1 MQAVRQQLKITRRE
15 ASTESANS
23 RAVESQKVQFYG
35 QQTIMIFIIHIFDT
49 YSKILLLKILKYY

>member
-35 QQTIMIFIIHIFDT
+35 QQTIMIFIIHTFNT
-49 YSKILLLKILKYY
+49 CNQKLLL